1 MKIIGAV
8 LAAAALVIPPTF
20 YTSGSAHADAAQ
32 AGYVNKL
39 GAHGIPG
46 TSDQLLNNGYV
57 MCHAL
62 DANRQPSWADVALK
76 SVGPSGL
83 PFLETA
89 YEVGAAI
96 RWLCPWQGW
105 QIQELAQAVQAPE
118 VRAVRAGYAGS

>member
-1 MKIIGAV
+1 MRVIGAA
-8 LAAAALVIPPTF
+8 LAAAVLVLPPL
-20 YTSGSAHADAAQ
+20 YASGRAHADAAQ
-32 AGYVNKL
+32 AGYVNQL
-39 GAHGIPG
+39 QAHGIPG

-62 DANRQPSWADVALK
+62 DANPQPSWADVAAN
-76 SVGPSGL
+76 SVSPSGL

-96 RWLCPWQGW
+96 RWLCPAQGW

-118 VRAVRAGYAGS
+118 VRAVRAGYAGA

>member
-1 MKIIGAV
+1 LYA
-8 LAAAALVIPPTF
+8 
-20 YTSGSAHADAAQ
+20 SGSAHADAAQ
-32 AGYVNKL
+32 AGYVNQL
-39 GAHGIPG
+39 LAHGIPG

-62 DANRQPSWADVALK
+62 DANPQPSWADVAVN

-89 YEVGAAI
+89 YEIGAAI
-96 RWLCPWQGW
+96 RWLCPSQGW

-118 VRAVRAGYAGS
+118 VRAVRAGYAGG

>member
-1 MKIIGAV
+1 MRVIGAV
-8 LAAAALVIPPTF
+8 LAVAALVLSPS
-20 YTSGSAHADAAQ
+20 YASGGARADAAQ
-32 AGYVNKL
+32 AGYVNQL
-39 GAHGIPG
+39 LAHGIPG

-62 DANRQPSWADVALK
+62 DASRQPSWADVASN
-76 SVGPSGL
+76 SVGPSRL

-96 RWLCPWQGW
+96 RWLCPSQGW

-118 VRAVRAGYAGS
+118 VRAVRAGYAGG

>member
-1 MKIIGAV
+1 MRVTGAV
-8 LAAAALVIPPTF
+8 LAAAALALPPLCA
-20 YTSGSAHADAAQ
+20 SGSAHADAAQ
-32 AGYVNKL
+32 AGYVKQL
-39 GAHGIPG
+39 LAHGIPG

-62 DANRQPSWADVALK
+62 DANPQPSWADVAAN

-96 RWLCPWQGW
+96 RWLCPAQGW
-105 QIQELAQAVQAPE
+105 QIQELAHAVQAPE
-118 VRAVRAGYAGS
+118 VRAVRAGYVGG

>member
-1 MKIIGAV
+1 M
-8 LAAAALVIPPTF
+8 
-20 YTSGSAHADAAQ
+20 YESGSAHADAAQ
-32 AGYVNKL
+32 AGYVNQL
-39 GAHGIPG
+39 QAHGTPG

-62 DANRQPSWADVALK
+62 DANPQPSWANVAAN
-76 SVGPSGL
+76 SVGPAGL

-96 RWLCPWQGW
+96 RWLCPAQGW

-118 VRAVRAGYAGS
+118 VRAVRAGYAGG